1 MVHDYTVIIS
11 YKNEKASYCY
21 RKVKN
26 SQSNNQKSVIQYKLP
41 IEILDYDWL
50 MNNRVSSGPMKSFVF
65 KSSGIAQFMAQIF
78 SVCVIRVRY
87 FCLTISHFPCTGSC
101 TFVGLWKICSCLFI
115 PILHSEPYDNLYN
128 SSVVLLPWDYRL
140 AAFLL
145 YALKLDCHL
154 HQNFSL
160 ERNIQVPG

>member
-1 MVHDYTVIIS
+1 
-11 YKNEKASYCY
+11 
-21 RKVKN
+21 
-26 SQSNNQKSVIQYKLP
+26 
-41 IEILDYDWL
+41 
-50 MNNRVSSGPMKSFVF
+50 
-65 KSSGIAQFMAQIF
+65 MAQ
-78 SVCVIRVRY
+78 IRVRY

-128 SSVVLLPWDYRL
+128 SSVVLLPWDYPL

-160 ERNIQVPG
+160 ERNIQVPVPTLSLLFITRVNVRLYIEINQCTYNFIDREQVQTETDRCEKTLYNTFTFIDCCYGVNQ